1 MNFKQPNRFKTDI
14 SELENDDKKQEKVVT
29 TQRTVVVGQ
38 LPEERVIEEGGKD
51 NDPTKATDD
60 MHLTKFRKQFQR
72 K

>member
-1 MNFKQPNRFKTDI
+1 M
-14 SELENDDKKQEKVVT
+14 VVT

-60 MHLTKFRKQFQR
+60 LHLTKFKKQLVLFVESNGGRGEFRNQFL
-72 K
+72 